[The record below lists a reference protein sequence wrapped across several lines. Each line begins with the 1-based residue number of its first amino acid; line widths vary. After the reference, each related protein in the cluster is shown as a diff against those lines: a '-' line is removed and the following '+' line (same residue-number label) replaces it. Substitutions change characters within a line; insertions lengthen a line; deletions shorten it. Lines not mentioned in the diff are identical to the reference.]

1 MNAICTEYCLNF
13 AVRPTQDNVSK
24 IANFVTCVTSCTF
37 LVGDKD
43 LMYHLQRVA
52 KVSDTRLISLGN
64 GDASTL
70 QRLNDVFVD
79 NICPIHRH
87 FLPAKRIHKLVAILR
102 IFSCIEPGRPYMLA
116 MSSAA

>member
-1 MNAICTEYCLNF
+1 M
-13 AVRPTQDNVSK
+13 
-24 IANFVTCVTSCTF
+24 F
-37 LVGDKD
+37 LLGEKD
-43 LMYHLQRVA
+43 LMHHLQRVA

-102 IFSCIEPGRPYMLA
+102 IFSCVEACRAYILDI
-116 MSSAA
+116 